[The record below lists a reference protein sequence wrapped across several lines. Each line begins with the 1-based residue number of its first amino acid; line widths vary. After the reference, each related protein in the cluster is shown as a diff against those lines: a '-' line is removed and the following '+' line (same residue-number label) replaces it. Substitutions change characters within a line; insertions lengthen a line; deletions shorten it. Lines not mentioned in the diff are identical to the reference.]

1 MCDSLLPGEIS
12 KAGWKK
18 ASSKKLG
25 DISEVETLAIFR
37 LMDTSKTGYISSRVT
52 KKIC

>member
-1 MCDSLLPGEIS
+1 MRDGLLLGEIS

-18 ASSKKLG
+18 ATSKKLS

-52 KKIC
+52 NK